1 MQQQLLVTKDEA
13 AIWTWLVS
21 RGITS
26 SLSGLSEMVGQ
37 ELVVNSLDVRQLPV
51 KDATALLGGP
61 ENPVIGIYLTIH
73 GDATGHLMLV
83 HEQRMA
89 FELIDIQ
96 MDLPAGSTQR
106 LEEMEYSI
114 LGEMGNITG
123 AFFLNALA
131 DANDLSLTPSPP
143 KVITDSAKDI
153 LNIALAEITEVQ
165 DSVLVIKA
173 IFGNENRQI
182 EGIFMVLPTS
192 SFMEVI
198 LKRSNKQCLHSR
210 ENLYIAESDRQH
222 WN

>member
-37 ELVVNSLDVRQLPV
+37 ELVVNSLDLRQLPV
-51 KDATALLGGP
+51 KDATALLGGS

-83 HEQRMA
+83 HERRMA

-96 MDLPAGSTQR
+96 LDLPAGSTQR

-153 LNIALAEITEVQ
+153 LNIALAEITEIQ

-173 IFGNENRQI
+173 IFGTENRQI
-182 EGIFMVLPTS
+182 EGVFMVLPTS
-192 SFMEVI
+192 SFMETI
-198 LKRSNKQCLHSR
+198 LKQSNKQCLHSR
-210 ENLYIAESDRQH
+210 ENLYITESDKHH